1 LEASGAGWSSWEAHG
16 NSFEDATDSGGRAI
30 KPVEI
35 SVETQR
41 LTGQPEYQ
49 VTQEPRLIRDVLFLG
64 LLYTKFGPE
73 NHIYRDIPENQI
85 EIFADPFENIFKY
98 DLRERFSAI
107 EVLDHVWFKM

>member
-1 LEASGAGWSSWEAHG
+1 LEASGAGWSSREAHG
-16 NSFEDATDSGGRAI
+16 NSFGDATDSEGRAI

-49 VTQEPRLIRDVLFLG
+49 VTQEPRSIRDALFLG

-73 NHIYRDIPENQI
+73 NHVHRDIPENQI
-85 EIFADPFENIFKY
+85 EIFADLLENIFKY
-98 DLRERFSAI
+98 DLRER
-107 EVLDHVWFKM
+107 